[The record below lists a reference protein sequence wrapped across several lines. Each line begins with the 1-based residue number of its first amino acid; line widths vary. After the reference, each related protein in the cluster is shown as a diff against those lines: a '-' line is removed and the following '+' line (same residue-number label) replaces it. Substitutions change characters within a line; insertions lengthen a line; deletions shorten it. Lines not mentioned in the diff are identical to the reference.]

1 MRSTYKAA
9 RLDLHWEW
17 MKFLEGNLITRVYS
31 SILGNLQLITQSTA
45 LEQECLQR
53 AHPQIITSF

>member
-45 LEQECLQR
+45 LEQERLQR

>member
-1 MRSTYKAA
+1 MRSIYKAS
-9 RLDLHWEW
+9 RLDLHGEW

-45 LEQECLQR
+45 LEQERLQR

>member
-1 MRSTYKAA
+1 
-9 RLDLHWEW
+9 

-45 LEQECLQR
+45 LEQERLQR